1 MRLALIILATIA
13 VTVFMLGP
21 ACLVSALTG

>member
-1 MRLALIILATIA
+1 MRLALIIFATVA

-21 ACLVSALTG
+21 ACLVSVLTG